1 MLIVH
6 NMSFRPLKDL
16 LSRSVRSAGIA
27 DQVEA
32 AQVLELCR
40 QAVSAVLPAA
50 VASQVLPLSVRH
62 GAITLQVSSPAL
74 ANELR
79 LRQTEI
85 LSHVNRNASLRI
97 ERLQY
102 RVAEG

>member
-1 MLIVH
+1 
-6 NMSFRPLKDL
+6 MSFHTLKHL
-16 LSRSVRSAGIA
+16 LSKSVRTAGIA

-32 AQVLELCR
+32 ARVLELCR
-40 QAVSAVLPAA
+40 QAISSVLPAA
-50 VASQVLPLSVRH
+50 VASQVVPLHVRH

-74 ANELR
+74 ASELR

-85 LSHVNRNASLRI
+85 LSRINRDATLRI

-102 RVAEG
+102 RIAEE